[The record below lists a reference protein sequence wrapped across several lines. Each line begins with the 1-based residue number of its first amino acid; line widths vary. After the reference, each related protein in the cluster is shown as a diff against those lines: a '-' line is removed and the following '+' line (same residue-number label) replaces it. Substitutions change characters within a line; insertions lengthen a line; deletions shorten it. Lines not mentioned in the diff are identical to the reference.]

1 MYLAMANIWQP
12 ILLSAKVFGHI
23 SQGLYRTPAGAIKE
37 LISNAFDAD
46 ATLVRIHTDFPRF
59 EIFSCSDNGVGMSE
73 EEFRRLMNRGI
84 GTSNK
89 RTSASGT
96 SETHK
101 RPLIGRLG
109 LGILSVAQ
117 ICTQFDLVA
126 HHKESQTA
134 FRVTIKFLPYTRQ
147 EMDKIIRR
155 SQSEEEIEG
164 GEYRIIEEKYD
175 ASKQG
180 VQISTRHLREQFRKR
195 MQSTLTL
202 SNPKKKPAP
211 AKPYKTFD
219 EFLGSIYGNPLPSL
233 ILRSDYDQL
242 LFGLA
247 LAPPLPLVEGRNVA
261 LYLPMIRERQAELRK
276 FDFEVRIDNLSLTH
290 PVHLPSDREGHTAR
304 QCTLKNSENKRF
316 QLTDGPWKE
325 TCQVVQHNVTVEN
338 SDVTFRLYEMRY
350 SNSTVAGR
358 PLIFS
363 GYLLQQIGRLYPRE
377 IQGILIRLQNVA
389 IGKYDTTIMA
399 YPYAEGPRYSM
410 VSSEIFVR
418 EGFEDALNIDRDS
431 FNELHPHYIRTQC
444 YVHQLLKQLIFPETW
459 GEEKKRNRKRRDK
472 AARTSKRSF
481 LRGYHRVA
489 GRTIRSIEVIE
500 KTPEQDA
507 IVLSSDRPVRI
518 VAREKKAEIDRS
530 HPLLAPLFKRRKYA
544 ATIEKL
550 VLAFERANEENNSG
564 RRRELFYQL
573 LNEIF
578 STL

>member
-1 MYLAMANIWQP
+1 MTDDWKP

-46 ATLVRIHTDFPRF
+46 ASLVRIHTDFPRF
-59 EIFSCSDNGVGMSE
+59 EIFSCSDNGVGMSQD
-73 EEFRRLMNRGI
+73 EFRRLMNRGI

-89 RTSASGT
+89 RTSTSGT
-96 SETHK
+96 SEIHK

-134 FRVTIKFLPYTRQ
+134 FRVTIKFLAYTRQ
-147 EMDKIIRR
+147 EMDKIVRR

-164 GEYRIIEEKYD
+164 GEYRVTEEKYD
-175 ASKQG
+175 SSKQG

-202 SNPKKKPAP
+202 SKKKSSV

-219 EFLGSIYGNPLPSL
+219 DFLKSIYERPLPSL

-276 FDFEVRIDNLSLTH
+276 FDFEVRLDNLLLTH

-304 QCTLKNSENKRF
+304 QCTLKNSESRKF

-325 TCQVVQHNVTVEN
+325 TCQVLQHNVAVEN
-338 SDVTFRLYEMRY
+338 SDVTFRLYEMQY
-350 SNSTVAGR
+350 SNSVVAGR
-358 PLIFS
+358 PLAFN
-363 GYLLQQIGRLYPRE
+363 GYLVQQIGRLYPRD

-410 VSSEIFVR
+410 VSSELFVQ

-444 YVHQLLKQLIFPETW
+444 YIHQLLQQLIFPETW

-472 AARTSKRSF
+472 AAQTSKRHF
-481 LRGYHRVA
+481 LQGYRQVV
-489 GRTIRSIEVIE
+489 GETISSIEIVE
-500 KTPEQDA
+500 KDHRPGAAATA
-507 IVLSSDRPVRI
+507 SSDPPVKI
-518 VAREKKAEIDRS
+518 VAREKKVEIDRN

-544 ATIEKL
+544 ALVEKL
-550 VLAFERANEENNSG
+550 VLAFERASEERG
-564 RRRELFYQL
+564 AERRRELFYQL

-578 STL
+578 STS